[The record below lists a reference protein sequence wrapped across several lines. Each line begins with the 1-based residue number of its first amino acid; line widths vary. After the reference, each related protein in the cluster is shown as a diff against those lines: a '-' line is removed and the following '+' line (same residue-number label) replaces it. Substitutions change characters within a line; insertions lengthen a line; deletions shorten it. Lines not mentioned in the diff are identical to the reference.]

1 MCAVI
6 GIYSNKTVSLDL
18 FKNLLN
24 ESMIRGKHAT
34 GISYI
39 ENNLL
44 KNKII
49 PTFSKNF
56 DLPNI
61 KSNMI
66 IGHCRYSTSDLEYNQ
81 PIIENEVAIVH
92 NGVVDQSNPD
102 NWENKYNYKFKT
114 KNDTE
119 ILLKHWI
126 NNKHPLKLD
135 SSISS
140 IIIDNRNKPM
150 IYFFRNEERPLY
162 YYKDKDNIII
172 ASTKDIFKKSLNLI
186 PIKTKSCYEYKID
199 NFDLKIKKIRESK
212 IDLQ

>member
-1 MCAVI
+1 MCSVI
-6 GIYSNKTVSLDL
+6 GIYSKKSVSIQL
-18 FKNLLN
+18 FKRLLD

-39 ENNLL
+39 EDNTL
-44 KNKII
+44 KSKII
-49 PTFSKNF
+49 PTYSKLF
-56 DLPNI
+56 DLPKISTNI
-61 KSNMI
+61 M

-102 NWENKYNYKFKT
+102 NWENKYNYKFNT

-126 NNKHPLKLD
+126 DNKHPLKLD

-140 IIIDNRNKPM
+140 IIIDNRNKPIM
-150 IYFFRNEERPLY
+150 YFFRNEERPLY

-172 ASTKDIFKKSLNLI
+172 ASTKDIFKRSLNLI
-186 PIKTKSCYEYKID
+186 PLKTKSCYEYKID
-199 NFDLKIKKIRESK
+199 NFDLQIKQIKESK